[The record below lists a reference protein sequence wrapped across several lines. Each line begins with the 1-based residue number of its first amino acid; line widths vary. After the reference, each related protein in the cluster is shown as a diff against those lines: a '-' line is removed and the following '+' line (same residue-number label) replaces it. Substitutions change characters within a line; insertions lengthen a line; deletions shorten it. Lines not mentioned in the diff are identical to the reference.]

1 MSEKVENVCLCGC
14 LYVYLTLFHGRS
26 VFVTHG
32 ADFHPTLSLF
42 IALSEEFLHNTLS
55 PLPVHCQRLGWVTK
69 VSTVH
74 HVPHDL
80 HTHIQYTLVTK

>member
-1 MSEKVENVCLCGC
+1 MSEKVENVSLRGC
-14 LYVYLTLFHGRS
+14 LYVYLTLFHGCS

-42 IALSEEFLHNTLS
+42 IALPEELLHNTLS
-55 PLPVHCQRLGWVTK
+55 PLPVHGQGLGWVTK

-74 HVPHDL
+74 HVPQDL
-80 HTHIQYTLVTK
+80 YTHTVHTCD